1 MCTDSVSEVEASAA
15 VPTAGGQYGNGAGLK
30 EPEMH
35 ICLLRDTG
43 AIAGRQPDGRDQGTG
58 WTGSRD
64 PELMDIWASRALGG
78 ISASLEGRC
87 CGLAE
92 TEGLVERPDSG
103 WLSSSS
109 SSLSSF
115 SSSSGPSE
123 SSASESWRSAL
134 LT

>member
-1 MCTDSVSEVEASAA
+1 
-15 VPTAGGQYGNGAGLK
+15 
-30 EPEMH
+30 MH
-35 ICLLRDTG
+35 ICLLSDTEVITEMQSDVWDSG
-43 AIAGRQPDGRDQGTG
+43 SAG

-64 PELMDIWASRALGG
+64 TELIDIWARRALGG
-78 ISASLEGRC
+78 ISVSLEERC

-109 SSLSSF
+109 SSLSSL

-123 SSASESWRSAL
+123 SSPSESWRSAL